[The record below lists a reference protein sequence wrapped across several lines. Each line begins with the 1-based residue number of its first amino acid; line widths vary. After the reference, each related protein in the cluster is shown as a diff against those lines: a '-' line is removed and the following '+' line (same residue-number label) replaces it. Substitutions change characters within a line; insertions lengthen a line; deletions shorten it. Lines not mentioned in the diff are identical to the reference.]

1 MKYAKNIKRIS
12 IMQTK
17 LNNSYKNKNLNL
29 SKLKIDLKIFN
40 KQGKIESAKILN
52 LSSFIKKKLAV

>member
-1 MKYAKNIKRIS
+1 MKYAKNIKRVS

-17 LNNSYKNKNLNL
+17 LNNRYKNKNFNL
-29 SKLKIDLKIFN
+29 LKFKIDLKIFN